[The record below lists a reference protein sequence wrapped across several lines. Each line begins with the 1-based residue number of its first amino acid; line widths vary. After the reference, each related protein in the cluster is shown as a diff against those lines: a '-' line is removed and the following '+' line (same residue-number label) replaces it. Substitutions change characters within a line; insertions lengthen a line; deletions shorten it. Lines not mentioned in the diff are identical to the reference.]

1 MTSLPIVEYVTVFV
15 ALYATIFYFLLLF
28 QSRRKLYSEPSLLP
42 DSTLPSVSIVIP
54 VLNEAGTISKTLD
67 SVLNLN
73 YPKSKL
79 EIIVVDDE
87 STDDTV
93 NEVQSFAKY
102 GVKLVRHV
110 HCGVGKS
117 SALNAGIRIATG
129 ELIATLDSDSFPS
142 RDSLRRLA
150 SFFADNSITA
160 VTAAVKVYSPRNW
173 LEKLQSVE
181 YLFVFFTRRLLS
193 FVDSVTVT
201 PGPMSVFRKNVFDKV
216 GLFDETSI
224 LEDQEMAYRLQA
236 RNYKILSSLSAEV
249 YTQVPA
255 KFSDLL
261 RQRVRWNRGGMRNVF
276 KHRKLLNPRYGDL
289 GIVILPMSLLTVILI
304 FAIFASVIWQII
316 SGQFFSWF
324 SLEAFIYTLGGI
336 QVVSAILL
344 LIGIAWL
351 LIGRKLFEDKQL
363 VSLPRL
369 FAFLFAYT
377 YFTSIFW
384 IATIGEEL
392 FGKKQK
398 W

>member
-1 MTSLPIVEYVTVFV
+1 MVSFPIVEYVTIFV

-28 QSRRKLYSEPSLLP
+28 QSRRQLYHEPPLLL
-42 DSTLPSVSIVIP
+42 DNKLPSVSIVIP

-87 STDDTV
+87 STDNTV
-93 NEVQSFAKY
+93 NEVQSFAKN
-102 GVKLVRHV
+102 GVKLVKHV
-110 HCGVGKS
+110 HRGVGKS

-129 ELIATLDSDSFPS
+129 ELIATLDSDSFPT

-150 SFFADNSITA
+150 SFFADSSITA

-201 PGPMSVFRKNVFDKV
+201 PGPMSVFRKNVFNKV

-276 KHRKLLNPRYGDL
+276 KHRKLLSPRYGDL
-289 GIVILPMSLLTVILI
+289 GMVILPMSLLTMILI
-304 FAIFASVIWQII
+304 FAILASVMWQII

-336 QVVSAILL
+336 QVV
-344 LIGIAWL
+344 
-351 LIGRKLFEDKQL
+351 
-363 VSLPRL
+363 
-369 FAFLFAYT
+369 
-377 YFTSIFW
+377 
-384 IATIGEEL
+384 
-392 FGKKQK
+392 
-398 W
+398 